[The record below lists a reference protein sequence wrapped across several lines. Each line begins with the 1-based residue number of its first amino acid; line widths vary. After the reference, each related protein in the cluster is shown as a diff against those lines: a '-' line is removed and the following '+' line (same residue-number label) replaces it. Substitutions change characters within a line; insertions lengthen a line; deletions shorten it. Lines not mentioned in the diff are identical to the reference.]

1 MRAIWK
7 GAVSFGL
14 VNVPVRLYSATEN
27 HDVQFRQVHREDG
40 GRIKY
45 KRTCSIDGEE
55 VSYDDIAKGYETED
69 GDMVVLTDED
79 FADLP
84 SKSSKEIGV
93 TKFVPGRPDRPDV
106 ARQVATTSSPTSP
119 RPSRTSCCATRW
131 SRRSGWRSAPSP
143 SAPG

>member
-84 SKSSKEIGV
+84 SASSKEIGV
-93 TKFVPGRPDRPDV
+93 TKFVMPGPFCPMHTPWRPVTR
-106 ARQVATTSSPTSP
+106 AY
-119 RPSRTSCCATRW
+119 PSAMCPPPCSCATEMKRMPASGNRSSA
-131 SRRSGWRSAPSP
+131 SR
-143 SAPG
+143 